1 MNLAKIAASLAAVS
15 LVAMPVVASD
25 QNPAASL
32 SLSKSVRVG
41 KASSKKNGIA
51 QVGIII
57 GILAVA
63 GAAGGIAAATSS
75 SN

>member
-1 MNLAKIAASLAAVS
+1 MNLAKIAASLAAMS
-15 LVAMPVVASD
+15 LVAMPVVASA

-41 KASSKKNGIA
+41 KASKKKNGIA

-57 GILAVA
+57 GVLAVA

>member
-15 LVAMPVVASD
+15 LVAMPVVASA
-25 QNPAASL
+25 QTPAASL

-41 KASSKKNGIA
+41 KVSKKKSGITQA
-51 QVGIII
+51 GIIV
-57 GILAVA
+57 GVVALAGGA
-63 GAAGGIAAATSS
+63 GAIAAATSG

>member
-15 LVAMPVVASD
+15 LVAMPVVASA

-41 KASSKKNGIA
+41 KTSSKKNGIA

>member
-15 LVAMPVVASD
+15 LVAMPVVASA

-63 GAAGGIAAATSS
+63 GADGGIAAATSS

>member
-1 MNLAKIAASLAAVS
+1 LAAVS
-15 LVAMPVVASD
+15 LVAMPVVAWA

-41 KASSKKNGIA
+41 KASKKKNGIA

-57 GILAVA
+57 GVLAVA

>member
-15 LVAMPVVASD
+15 LVAMPVVASA

-41 KASSKKNGIA
+41 MASSKKNGIA